1 MPKMSPGDLRAL
13 LAAEKADALSAMS
26 ASKLSEERAAAL
38 DYYLG
43 DMSRDMPASDG
54 RSKAVSTDVSDT
66 VEGLMPSLMEIF
78 TAGDEVVRFEPVG
91 PEDVQGA
98 EQETDYINHVFMQQN
113 PGFLV
118 LYSFI
123 KDALLS
129 KVGVVK
135 VWWEAREEHERET
148 YLDQPADAFALIV
161 ANPAVEVIAHS
172 EHDGLHD
179 VTVQTRRSYQ
189 CARVEGVPP
198 EEFGISRNARC
209 IRDADYCFHDVLKSE
224 AKLIEQG
231 YDRKQVKRLP
241 SCSVGDTIEAQARDT
256 VDEGAFRQGDE
267 GLNSASRLIR
277 VTEHYVRMDYEGND
291 KPALYRVTTAG
302 EEAEVLERDGE
313 PDVIQEDAI
322 PFAAMT
328 PVIVTHRFFGRSIAD
343 LVMDIQRIKTAL
355 LRALLD
361 NAYLANNPRTEVAE
375 SHATETTL
383 DDLLVSRPGGIV
395 RTKMPG
401 GLAVIQHPDIGGHV
415 FPLLQY
421 QDATREWRTGVS
433 RQGQG
438 VDPNALQNQVATIAN
453 QMFNAS
459 QAKIKLIARIFAET
473 GIRNLFSLLH
483 GVIRRNGSQAQ
494 TVRLRN
500 QWVNVDPRDWK
511 ERNDMT
517 INVGLGTGSK
527 SDQLAHMT
535 TIIALQKEALAGG
548 LSHMVTVDN
557 LYNSAKEVVK
567 LVGLKTVD
575 RFFTDPKGQTP
586 PPARPDPGMAALQ
599 AKSEIE
605 KTQALADIETQK
617 AKAQSEIALAER
629 KFELERQLR
638 LLDAAI
644 QRDSHSQAMAQRM
657 ARGLVKPRAASEV
670 GTASEG
676 AEATAAPSPDPT
688 PLIAELLN
696 ALKSLTAPKRV
707 VYGANG
713 EPLNRRTILVP
724 KGRGP
729 FEDWAAGAVD
739 ALALDGLDQVKAW
752 TPERACFEIERFNGF
767 GYRKRGINSPY
778 LWSFSNHYE
787 RGKYVADGRFS
798 PTHVDQQ
805 CGAIPVLKRIMEL
818 DETARFKSSR
828 LGTNPITITAILG
841 GILGTIAH
849 TLGLSAG
856 TVAIIVVAT
865 ILATVGYVL
874 ARSRR

>member
-43 DMSRDMPASDG
+43 DMSRDMPAPDG
-54 RSKAVSTDVSDT
+54 RSRAVSTDVSDT
-66 VEGLMPSLMEIF
+66 VEGLMPSLMDIF

-135 VWWEAREEHERET
+135 VWWETREEHERET

-161 ANPAVEVIAHS
+161 ANPAVEVTAHT

-179 VTVQTRRSYQ
+179 VTVETRRSYE

-198 EEFGISRNARC
+198 EEFGIARNARC
-209 IRDADYCFHDVLKSE
+209 IRDTDYCFHDVLKSE
-224 AKLIEQG
+224 ARLIEQG
-231 YDRKQVKRLP
+231 YDREQVKRLP
-241 SCSVGDTIEAQARDT
+241 SYSIDDTIEAQARDT
-256 VDEGAFRQGDE
+256 VDEGTLKEGDS
-267 GLNSASRLIR
+267 LNSASRQIR

-302 EEAEVLERDGE
+302 GEGEVLERDGE
-313 PDVIQEDAI
+313 PDVIQEAAI

-355 LRALLD
+355 LRSLLD

-395 RTKMPG
+395 RTKTPG

-453 QMFNAS
+453 QMFDAA
-459 QAKIKLIARIFAET
+459 QAKVKLIARIFAET
-473 GIRNLFSLLH
+473 GIRDLFSLLH
-483 GVIRRNGSQAQ
+483 AVVRKHGSQAQ

-500 QWVNVDPRDWK
+500 QWVTVDPRDWK
-511 ERNDMT
+511 ARNDMT
-517 INVGLGTGSK
+517 INVGLGAGGKTE
-527 SDQLAHMT
+527 QLAHLT
-535 TIIALQKEALAGG
+535 SLIGLQKEALAAGKAN
-548 LSHMVTVDN
+548 LVSDDN
-557 LYNSAKEVVK
+557 LYNSAKEFTK
-567 LVGLKTVD
+567 LVGLKNVD
-575 RFFTDPKGQTP
+575 RYFTDPKTQSP
-586 PPARPDPGMAALQ
+586 PQPGPDPVLIELQ
-599 AKSEIE
+599 MKNAIE
-605 KTQALADIETQK
+605 ATQAQADIATQQK
-617 AKAQSEIALAER
+617 KLEAEMALAQQ
-629 KFELERQLR
+629 KFNLEKELR
-638 LLDAAI
+638 LLDAQIKADEHRRNAI
-644 QRDSHSQAMAQRM
+644 ADAVS
-657 ARGLVKPRAASEV
+657 AA
-670 GTASEG
+670 GEG
-676 AEATAAPSPDPT
+676 APALRPDGQTAPGIAREDGRERPYAGNT
-688 PLIAELLN
+688 APLIATLIDTLGRM
-696 ALKSLTAPKRV
+696 SAPKR
-707 VYGANG
+707 ARKL
-713 EPLNRRTILVP
+713 P
-724 KGRGP
+724 
-729 FEDWAAGAVD
+729 
-739 ALALDGLDQVKAW
+739 DGSWV
-752 TPERACFEIERFNGF
+752 TE
-767 GYRKRGINSPY
+767 
-778 LWSFSNHYE
+778 
-787 RGKYVADGRFS
+787 
-798 PTHVDQQ
+798 HV
-805 CGAIPVLKRIMEL
+805 GV
-818 DETARFKSSR
+818 S
-828 LGTNPITITAILG
+828 
-841 GILGTIAH
+841 
-849 TLGLSAG
+849 
-856 TVAIIVVAT
+856 
-865 ILATVGYVL
+865 
-874 ARSRR
+874 

>member
-1 MPKMSPGDLRAL
+1 MSPGDLRAL

-453 QMFNAS
+453 QMFNAA
-459 QAKIKLIARIFAET
+459 QAKVKLIARIFAET
-473 GIRNLFSLLH
+473 GVRDLFSLLH
-483 GVIRRNGSQAQ
+483 AVVRKHGSQAQ

-500 QWVNVDPRDWK
+500 QWVTIDPRDWK
-511 ERNDMT
+511 ARNDMS
-517 INVGLGTGSK
+517 INVGLGTGGK
-527 SDQLAHMT
+527 TEQLGHLT
-535 TIIALQKEALAGG
+535 SLIGLQKEALAAGKTN
-548 LSHMVTVDN
+548 LVSDDN
-557 LYNSAKEVVK
+557 LYNSAKEFTK
-567 LVGLKTVD
+567 LVGLKNVD
-575 RFFTDPKGQTP
+575 RYFTDPKTQ
-586 PPARPDPGMAALQ
+586 PAPQPAPDLKLMELQ
-599 AKSEIE
+599 AKAEIE
-605 KTQALADIETQK
+605 RTQAQADIATQSK
-617 AKAQSEIALAER
+617 KIESEMALAR
-629 KFELERQLR
+629 QRFELERQLK
-638 LLDAAI
+638 LLDAELKA
-644 QRDSHSQAMAQRM
+644 REHTMTMAMKAVEPDSAGPPGPDGQPTAGNPGAML
-657 ARGLVKPRAASEV
+657 GLVLDHLQRAA
-670 GTASEG
+670 
-676 AEATAAPSPDPT
+676 
-688 PLIAELLN
+688 
-696 ALKSLTAPKRV
+696 APKR
-707 VYGANG
+707 ARKL
-713 EPLNRRTILVP
+713 P
-724 KGRGP
+724 
-729 FEDWAAGAVD
+729 
-739 ALALDGLDQVKAW
+739 DGSWTTEQV
-752 TPERACFEIERFNGF
+752 T
-767 GYRKRGINSPY
+767 
-778 LWSFSNHYE
+778 
-787 RGKYVADGRFS
+787 
-798 PTHVDQQ
+798 
-805 CGAIPVLKRIMEL
+805 
-818 DETARFKSSR
+818 
-828 LGTNPITITAILG
+828 
-841 GILGTIAH
+841 
-849 TLGLSAG
+849 
-856 TVAIIVVAT
+856 
-865 ILATVGYVL
+865 
-874 ARSRR
+874 